1 MCLLFDGIVT
11 KTLTKNATCTTNP
24 HHNRATRP
32 SRAQLSRILHN
43 ALPLPTTSDPM
54 TTRQYWQ
61 QFLMAVMF
69 LTRLPVAPLLQYDPA
84 LSPGMARFF
93 PLVGW
98 LVGAIAAGLL
108 WICSQVLPVLPAV
121 ILATALA
128 ILLTGAF
135 HEDGFAD
142 MCDAFGG
149 GWEKEQVLTIMK
161 DSRLGTYGT
170 LGLVLILA
178 GKISLLASLPLTA
191 ALGALVA
198 GHVLSRTT
206 ATSLLLSL
214 PYVRDTEDPAK
225 AKTPPSDFRASEL
238 LFTLMTAAP
247 ALLLLPANTWLAVL
261 VSQVLVRSWAA
272 WYYRKRLGGYTG
284 DCLGGAQQ
292 LSELGVLLVCISLQ
306 Q

>member
-1 MCLLFDGIVT
+1 MRLY
-11 KTLTKNATCTTNP
+11 
-24 HHNRATRP
+24 
-32 SRAQLSRILHN
+32 S
-43 ALPLPTTSDPM
+43 
-54 TTRQYWQ
+54 YWQ

-69 LTRLPVAPLLQYDPA
+69 LTRLPVAALVVYDAA

-98 LVGAIAAGLL
+98 LVGGIAALLL
-108 WICSQVLPVLPAV
+108 WICAQWLPWLPAI
-121 ILATALA
+121 ILATALG

-149 GWEKEQVLTIMK
+149 GWGKEQVLLIMK

-170 LGLVLILA
+170 LGLTLMLA
-178 GKISLLASLPLTA
+178 AKISLLASLPLSTA
-191 ALGALVA
+191 LLALIAA
-198 GHVLSRTT
+198 HVLSRTT

-225 AKTPPSDFRASEL
+225 IKTPVSHFTTTDLA
-238 LFTLMTAAP
+238 FTLITAAP
-247 ALLLLPANTWLAVL
+247 ALLLLPLRNALPIV
-261 VSQVLVRSWAA
+261 VSQLLVRSWAA
-272 WYYRKRLGGYTG
+272 WYYRKRIGGYTG

-292 LSELGVLLVCISLQ
+292 LSELAVLILCCALQ
-306 Q
+306 QH

>member
-1 MCLLFDGIVT
+1 
-11 KTLTKNATCTTNP
+11 
-24 HHNRATRP
+24 
-32 SRAQLSRILHN
+32 
-43 ALPLPTTSDPM
+43 M
-54 TTRQYWQ
+54 TTPQYWQ

-69 LTRLPVAPLLQYDPA
+69 LTRLPVARFVHYDAA

-98 LVGAIAAGLL
+98 LVGLLSACIL
-108 WICSQVLPVLPAV
+108 WICAQYLPWIPAIIV
-121 ILATALA
+121 ATSLS

-149 GWEKEQVLTIMK
+149 GWEKEQVLLIMK

-170 LGLVLILA
+170 LGLGLMLA
-178 GKISLLASLPLTA
+178 GKISLLASLPLSTAIA
-191 ALGALVA
+191 ALIS

-206 ATSLLLSL
+206 ATSLLLTL

-225 AKTPPSDFRASEL
+225 VKTPVSDFTSLDL
-238 LFTLMTAAP
+238 LFTLLTAAP
-247 ALLLLPANTWLAVL
+247 ALLLLPASCWLPVII
-261 VSQVLVRSWAA
+261 SQLAVRSWAG
-272 WYYRKRLGGYTG
+272 WYYRKRIGGYTG

-292 LSELGVLLVCISLQ
+292 LGELAVLMVAGSIHAY
-306 Q
+306 

>member
-1 MCLLFDGIVT
+1 
-11 KTLTKNATCTTNP
+11 
-24 HHNRATRP
+24 
-32 SRAQLSRILHN
+32 
-43 ALPLPTTSDPM
+43 M
-54 TTRQYWQ
+54 TIPQYWQ

-69 LTRLPVAPLLQYDPA
+69 FTRLPVTPLLRYDPGLTA
-84 LSPGMARFF
+84 GMPRFF

-98 LVGAIAAGLL
+98 LVGGIAALLL
-108 WICSQVLPVLPAV
+108 WLCAHLLPWLPAIIV
-121 ILATALA
+121 ATSLS

-149 GWEKEQVLTIMK
+149 GWEKEQVLLIMK

-170 LGLVLILA
+170 LGLVLMLG
-178 GKISLLASLPLTA
+178 GKISLLASLSLPA

-214 PYVRDTEDPAK
+214 DYVRDTEDPAK
-225 AKTPPSDFRASEL
+225 IKTPVSRFTGRDL
-238 LFTLMTAAP
+238 LFTLATAAP
-247 ALLLLPANTWLAVL
+247 ALWLLPPASWLPVL
-261 VSQVLVRSWAA
+261 ATQLAVRSWAA
-272 WYYRKRLGGYTG
+272 WYYRKRIGGYTG

-292 LSELGVLLVCISLQ
+292 LSEICVLAVLCSIQSTV
-306 Q
+306 

>member
-1 MCLLFDGIVT
+1 
-11 KTLTKNATCTTNP
+11 
-24 HHNRATRP
+24 
-32 SRAQLSRILHN
+32 
-43 ALPLPTTSDPM
+43 M
-54 TTRQYWQ
+54 TPRQHWQ

-69 LTRLPVAPLLQYDPA
+69 LTRLPVGPLLQYDPA

-98 LVGAIAAGLL
+98 LVGAIAALLL
-108 WICSQVLPVLPAV
+108 WMLAHLLPWLPAV

-149 GWEKEQVLTIMK
+149 GWEKEQVLAIMK

-170 LGLVLILA
+170 LGLGLMLA
-178 GKISLLASLPLTA
+178 GKVSLLACLPLPT

-198 GHVLSRTT
+198 GHVLGRTT

-214 PYVRDTEDPAK
+214 PYVRDTENPAK
-225 AKTPPSDFRASEL
+225 VKTPPSDFRLPDL
-238 LFTLMTAAP
+238 LFALAVAAP
-247 ALLLLPANTWLAVL
+247 ALLLLPGTAWLPVVVGQLAV
-261 VSQVLVRSWAA
+261 RGWAA
-272 WYYRKRLGGYTG
+272 WYYRKRIGGYTG

-292 LSELGVLLVCISLQ
+292 LGELGVLLVCVASLQ
-306 Q
+306 P

>member
-1 MCLLFDGIVT
+1 MT
-11 KTLTKNATCTTNP
+11 
-24 HHNRATRP
+24 P
-32 SRAQLSRILHN
+32 S
-43 ALPLPTTSDPM
+43 
-54 TTRQYWQ
+54 QYWQ

-69 LTRLPVAPLLQYDPA
+69 LTRLPVTPLLRYDA
-84 LSPGMARFF
+84 ELSPGMARFF

-98 LVGAIAAGLL
+98 LVGIIAAVLL
-108 WICSQVLPVLPAV
+108 WLCSHAVPWLPAV

-149 GWEKEQVLTIMK
+149 GWEKEQVLLIMK

-170 LGLVLILA
+170 LGLTLMLA
-178 GKISLLASLPLTA
+178 GKISLLASLPPPTAIA
-191 ALGALVA
+191 ALIA

-206 ATSLLLSL
+206 ATSLLLTL

-225 AKTPPSDFRASEL
+225 VKTPVSVFTVQDL
-238 LFTLMTAAP
+238 LLVLATAAP
-247 ALLLLPANTWLAVL
+247 ALLLLPAHSWLTVIIGQLA
-261 VSQVLVRSWAA
+261 VRSWAA
-272 WYYRKRLGGYTG
+272 WYYRKRIGGYTG

-292 LSELGVLLVCISLQ
+292 LAELCVLIALCIANHLH
-306 Q
+306 